1 MISSTLNH
9 DGTELK
15 VIPDDLDK
23 LFRNLRILNEKSIE
37 RFGQINSLYEE
48 YYGILIIFQKCFKIL
63 KNLQIK

>member
-1 MISSTLNH
+1 MMISSTLNH

-48 YYGILIIFQKCFKIL
+48 YYGILIIF
-63 KNLQIK
+63 